1 MSGRLLSEEW
11 EVRAQAAEM
20 SFRTPITPCTS
31 LGLKRLQHLWC
42 QVVQMVWHMMKG
54 LMGSLVT

>member
-1 MSGRLLSEEW
+1 
-11 EVRAQAAEM
+11 M